1 MLSLAIEE
9 ERLRLLIADAK
20 IEAAM
25 SEFDSESEQSRLRI
39 TEAADSKVRI
49 IGLLVEADGHNNSQF
64 FFIRRLI
71 ALRV

>member
-25 SEFDSESEQSRLRI
+25 SEFDSESEQSRLHI
-39 TEAADSKVRI
+39 TAADNKVQTFSSI
-49 IGLLVEADGHNNSQF
+49 VAYLHNNSG
-64 FFIRRLI
+64 
-71 ALRV
+71 